1 LFRLVAQDW
10 RVMSKKKS
18 RKKLVAIAGL
28 FVIGVAAVVGYQM
41 FMVEGGESAA
51 PEVSRELG
59 YVNME
64 PFLAPIIEG
73 RRISKYVA
81 IGVILELHSEDY
93 KVQVRDNII
102 PLRNA
107 FIEDFVFQAQMNSG
121 RTESVYLHRVKSRFR
136 TLADRIVGPD
146 IVKEVLISHA
156 LDRGF

>member
-1 LFRLVAQDW
+1 MA
-10 RVMSKKKS
+10 KKKS
-18 RKKLVAIAGL
+18 RKKLVAIVGL
-28 FVIGVAAVVGYQM
+28 FAVGAAAIVGYQM
-41 FMVEGGESAA
+41 FMVESGESAA
-51 PEVSRELG
+51 PSVSDELG
-59 YVNME
+59 YVIMA

-81 IGVILELHSEDY
+81 VGVILELHSEDY
-93 KVQVRDNII
+93 RIQVQDNMT

-107 FIEDFVFQAQMNSG
+107 FIDDFVFQAQMNSG
-121 RTESVYLHRVKSRFR
+121 RSETVYLNRVKSRFH

>member
-1 LFRLVAQDW
+1 
-10 RVMSKKKS
+10 MPKKKS
-18 RKKLVAIAGL
+18 RKKIFAI
-28 FVIGVAAVVGYQM
+28 VGYQM
-41 FMVEGGESAA
+41 LMPNDGEEGAK
-51 PEVSRELG
+51 PRVSSELG
-59 YVNME
+59 YIVME

-81 IGVILELHSEDY
+81 VGVILELHSEDN
-93 KVQVRDNII
+93 KRQVRDSMM

-107 FIEDFVFQAQMNSG
+107 FIDDFVFQAQMNSG
-121 RTESVYLHRVKSRFR
+121 RSDSIHLHRIKSRFR

>member
-1 LFRLVAQDW
+1 
-10 RVMSKKKS
+10 MPKKKS
-18 RKKLVAIAGL
+18 RKKIFAI
-28 FVIGVAAVVGYQM
+28 VGYQM
-41 FMVEGGESAA
+41 LMPNDGEEGAK
-51 PEVSRELG
+51 PRVSSELG
-59 YVNME
+59 YIVME

-81 IGVILELHSEDY
+81 VGVILELHSEDN
-93 KVQVRDNII
+93 KRQVRDSMT

-107 FIEDFVFQAQMNSG
+107 FIDDFVFQAQMNSG
-121 RTESVYLHRVKSRFR
+121 RSDSIHLHRIKSRFR

>member
-1 LFRLVAQDW
+1 MPVTP
-10 RVMSKKKS
+10 KKKS
-18 RKKLVAIAGL
+18 RKKIFAI
-28 FVIGVAAVVGYQM
+28 VGYQM
-41 FMVEGGESAA
+41 LMPNDGEEGAK
-51 PEVSRELG
+51 PRVSSELG
-59 YVNME
+59 YIVME

-81 IGVILELHSEDY
+81 VGIILELHSEDN
-93 KVQVRDNII
+93 KRQVRDSMT

-107 FIEDFVFQAQMNSG
+107 FIDDFVFQAQMNSG
-121 RTESVYLHRVKSRFR
+121 RSDSIHLHRIKSRFR